1 MFFRTSMAIHLSV
14 LLMLLFICPVAAEE
28 STIKIGFIDL
38 KRVYEESGKQEEFEK
53 KLKEIRR
60 EKDLILIEMKDK
72 ISAMEKMMLELSDE
86 KRIEKERD
94 LRQLQ
99 IELEN
104 FRKDAA
110 NDLNRKMAE
119 LEREFANELKEIVT
133 KVGEEEGYTYILSD
147 LVIMY
152 SDPQYDL
159 TEKVIKAF
167 KEQPGVPSSKTE

>member
-1 MFFRTSMAIHLSV
+1 MFYRTSMAIHLSI
-14 LLMLLFICPVAAEE
+14 LLTLLLICPAAAEE

-38 KRVYEESGKQEEFEK
+38 KRVYEESGKQEEFDERM
-53 KLKEIRR
+53 KELRR
-60 EKDLILIEMKDK
+60 EKDLILIEMKEK
-72 ISAMEKMMLELSDE
+72 ISAMEKMMLELGDE

-99 IELEN
+99 LDIEN

-110 NDLNRKMAE
+110 KDLNRKMIE
-119 LEREFANELKEIVT
+119 FEREFAGELKEIVT
-133 KVGEEEGYTYILSD
+133 KIGEEEGYTYILSD

-152 SDPQYDL
+152 SDPKYDL

-167 KEQPGVPSSKTE
+167 KEQPGGSSSETE